1 LKAIQPIA
9 GHVSVFIRQPTWVL
23 GPFGE
28 AQRSYEP
35 EELQRFKDDP
45 NFLIKKRKMF
55 ESRVNSYFSFC
66 LKSSTQQAQIRTH
79 LAEEMRSKLRKSGNE
94 ELNENSVIPSYA
106 VGCRRPT
113 PGVGYVESITSPN
126 VSLIVGHI
134 EKATKTGFVDN
145 KLREHEADILICAT
159 GFDTSHRPP
168 FTIHGLDGK
177 DLQEQWKDQA
187 SAYLALAVPHMPNY
201 FLFYGPN
208 NPFGSGAFLSTIG
221 KVSRSTSLR
230 PKFICALR

>member
-1 LKAIQPIA
+1 
-9 GHVSVFIRQPTWVL
+9 
-23 GPFGE
+23 
-28 AQRSYEP
+28 
-35 EELQRFKDDP
+35 
-45 NFLIKKRKMF
+45 MF

-145 KLREHEADILICAT
+145 KLREHEADILPRVLTRVIVHPSQSTGSTVRICR
-159 GFDTSHRPP
+159 SN
-168 FTIHGLDGK
+168 GK
-177 DLQEQWKDQA
+177 IRLQHTWHLQCRICLTTFCSTDRTTRSVVA
-187 SAYLALAVPHMPNY
+187 RSSALSVKSPGPLHCAPNSNAPY
-201 FLFYGPN
+201 AN
-208 NPFGSGAFLSTIG
+208 A
-221 KVSRSTSLR
+221 
-230 PKFICALR
+230 